1 MSAKQKVIVW
11 GRSGCSFCTDVKAIL
26 QANQRPFEWI
36 DVEGKDVLRD
46 VLEVKYGTRLVPVV
60 EIGGDG
66 KYEALLHTELDQLQ
80 SRLSVGRGDQHGE
93 RTSD

>member
-11 GRSGCSFCTDVKAIL
+11 GRSGCSFCTDVKAVL
-26 QANQRPFEWI
+26 QANEHPFEWI

-46 VLEVKYGTRLVPVV
+46 VLEIKYGTRLVPVV

-66 KYEALLHTELDQLQ
+66 TYEAFLHTELDQLQ
-80 SRLSVGRGDQHGE
+80 SRLSVG
-93 RTSD
+93 